1 MELTTEQKEQLKMA
15 RRANMR
21 IEETWSL
28 YCMFLSNDKRP
39 PEALE
44 MAQEAVAVWAEWM
57 DHNQIEPPEIHQ
69 PDFSEEVTKA
79 IKSVTDHIRQNP
91 GGAGLLTI
99 NPGESTAEFKPLSD
113 GPGPD
118 R

>member
-15 RRANMR
+15 RRANIR

-39 PEALE
+39 AEALE

-57 DHNQIEPPEIHQ
+57 DNNQIEPPDIKR
-69 PDFSEEVTKA
+69 PDFTEEMTRAVN
-79 IKSVTDHIRQNP
+79 S
-91 GGAGLLTI
+91 LLGYMEA
-99 NPGESTAEFKPLSD
+99 NRSG
-113 GPGPD
+113 GPD
-118 R
+118 Q